1 MDKQR
6 TYRTNAEAD
15 EAYFREHPE
24 EVDAYLAVAFEE
36 YAHDSCT
43 AALLS
48 QLRIIARVKGI
59 SLIAN
64 ETGITR
70 KGVQKALSEEG
81 NPRFESINAILHAMG
96 YQLVPQRMA
105 TI

>member
-1 MDKQR
+1 MDKKR

-15 EAYFREHPE
+15 EIYFRDHPE
-24 EVDAYLAVAFEE
+24 EVDSYLAIAFEE
-36 YAHDSCT
+36 YAQDNCT

-48 QLRIIARVKGI
+48 QLRVIARVKGI

-96 YQLVPQRMA
+96 YQLIPQRMA
-105 TI
+105 NL